1 MSKKLG
7 QVNYVI
13 DTPDQR
19 KSTKHCDVNMLKEY
33 HDRAE
38 ATLSYADLSKAFDH
52 VEIEN
57 KCLMA
62 MSGDIKCKDNPVDGN
77 YEFDVHVSP
86 KMNNSE
92 WIRNIDKKVQHLS
105 ASQRNDIKQLIHEFQ
120 DIFPDSPPKTSWI
133 KHDVDVGDVRPIKQH
148 PYRVNPVKDPAMSK
162 EVDYMLKHDIIE
174 PSSSSWSSPC
184 ILVAKPDGSNR
195 FVTDFKR
202 VNSVTK
208 PDSFPIPRL
217 LDCIDKIGNAK
228 YISVFDWLKRYW
240 QLPKYKVA
248 PFGMRN
254 SSAISQRL
262 INRVTGKL
270 EKTEAYVDDVA
281 TWADSWQ
288 EHLGHI
294 RNLFIQVRAAGLGIN
309 LGKPQVLYLGHEAGN
324 GTVKPNMAKAAAIA
338 LFLSQTDRKFVM
350 RFLGMAEFFRRFC
363 QNFADVVAPLTNL
376 LKKEVKFIWTPV
388 EQEAFKMVKS
398 MLTCEPVL
406 KAPDFSKPFQLAV
419 DASAIGMGTVLM
431 QVDDNGIDH
440 PVSFYSKKLVKH
452 QQNYSVVEKEA
463 LSLLSALRHYNVYLG
478 SSPHVTI
485 VYSDHNPLVFVQRMK
500 TDNQRLLRWSLAL
513 QEYNVE
519 VRHIKGCDNVVA
531 DSLSRI
537 A

>member
-1 MSKKLG
+1 MHVILDPYVVSKKLG
-7 QVNYVI
+7 EVNYVI
-13 DTPDQR
+13 DTTDRR
-19 KSTKHCDVNMLKEY
+19 KSTQHCHVKMLK
-33 HDRAE
+33 

-57 KCLMA
+57 KCSMA

-77 YEFDVHVSP
+77 YEFDVSP

-92 WIRNIDKKVQHLS
+92 WIRNIDEKVQHLS
-105 ASQRNDIKQLIHEFQ
+105 VSQRNDRKQLIHEFQ

-148 PYRVNPVKDPAMSK
+148 PYRVNPVKDAAMAK
-162 EVDYMLKHDIIE
+162 EVDYLLKHDIIE

-195 FVTDFKR
+195 FVTDFRR

-217 LDCIDKIGNAK
+217 LDCIDKIGDAK
-228 YISVFDWLKRYW
+228 YISVFDCLK
-240 QLPKYKVA
+240 KV
-248 PFGMRN
+248 
-254 SSAISQRL
+254 
-262 INRVTGKL
+262 
-270 EKTEAYVDDVA
+270 
-281 TWADSWQ
+281 
-288 EHLGHI
+288 
-294 RNLFIQVRAAGLGIN
+294 
-309 LGKPQVLYLGHEAGN
+309 
-324 GTVKPNMAKAAAIA
+324 
-338 LFLSQTDRKFVM
+338 KFV
-350 RFLGMAEFFRRFC
+350 
-363 QNFADVVAPLTNL
+363 
-376 LKKEVKFIWTPV
+376 WTPV
-388 EQEAFKMVKS
+388 EQEAFEMVKL

-419 DASAIGMGTVLM
+419 DASAIGMGAVLM
-431 QVDDNGIDH
+431 QVNDNRIDH
-440 PVSFYSKKLVKH
+440 PVSFYSKKFVKH

-513 QEYNVE
+513 QEYNVD

-531 DSLSRI
+531 DCLSRI
-537 A
+537 P